1 MTPEEEAAHA
11 EAVHRIHDAHTTGV
25 DWLDLGDLPIEVVPA
40 EICILK
46 DQLRVLALGSHKLVW
61 DDNTLEWQL
70 EGSRPDR
77 VRDIGPVRDLTRLT
91 TLHLSYAKVTDV
103 GPLGTLTGLT
113 TLNLRGTGLTDVAPL
128 GTLTGLTTLDLSY
141 CGCLTDVGPLGTL
154 TGLNTLHLRG
164 TGLTD
169 VGPLGTLTGLT
180 TLNLSYCRGLTDVGP
195 LGTLTGLTTLH
206 LSECRDFA
214 FAPIRKLLRTLGELR
229 LYQAD
234 LIDLP
239 TSICGEENDENVL
252 GAVRAY
258 YDDLGADPEGDA
270 ELKVF
275 LLGNGRVGKT
285 KLSRRL
291 QGLDY
296 GADDEPSTHG
306 VRLGRFPLEVPGLDH
321 PVWLNLWDFGG
332 QDIYLGSHA
341 LFLQGQAVFLLL
353 WHPNHEQ
360 GREYQ
365 EGGFT
370 IRDRPLAYWLD
381 YLRGLAGAERDGHRV
396 VESPVILIQS
406 QCESKA
412 AERKPPVEPPET
424 DFPNLYKLAYS
435 ARTQRG
441 EAGLRE
447 KLAEAVGTLFARRKQ
462 PLIGRGRAK
471 VRAKIREMQTK
482 PEETRKRTITRAEFD
497 RMCQR
502 THTISSPGEFL
513 KFLHRS
519 GVIFYREGVFGDRVV
534 LDQSWALE
542 AVYTVFLRRSD
553 LQDAIGA
560 GRGRF
565 TRTQLEKYVWEPDRR
580 EKKLPPYTIEEQRTF
595 LGLMEQCHICFR
607 VREVPGQRDEYEY
620 IAPELLPT
628 WDDYRAVRFRDFLKS
643 PRLTVTLRYD
653 FLHDGVFRGLLS
665 RIGDR
670 TKEFAEY
677 WKFGCWFCDRETD
690 SEVLIRAESSP
701 DPASGAGAITLH
713 ARGARP
719 HELLKTLVEAAIKL
733 PLGVPPRVNPPDF
746 ADRLDRPDALA
757 ATLVPAEPLA
767 RIHPTDPKRTLF
779 ISYRHAESGAY
790 VRELAPVLEAVTGDP
805 ARVIWDNKLRDDE
818 SISGFIDS
826 VRTIPVLVAVL
837 GPSYLRSRYCLSE
850 LFAAWESSGCQKDR
864 FGVKVLPLILDDA
877 GIDDVA
883 DRGTHAR
890 HWSDRAKQLATL
902 AGEFN
907 LGDTDYGAGK
917 QMRHWGERL
926 GDALAAVAD
935 PKLPRGWNAIRADG
949 FATIRKV
956 LEERFRRLGVW

>member
-1 MTPEEEAAHA
+1 
-11 EAVHRIHDAHTTGV
+11 
-25 DWLDLGDLPIEVVPA
+25 VV
-40 EICILK
+40 
-46 DQLRVLALGSHKLVW
+46 
-61 DDNTLEWQL
+61 
-70 EGSRPDR
+70 
-77 VRDIGPVRDLTRLT
+77 
-91 TLHLSYAKVTDV
+91 DV
-103 GPLGTLTGLT
+103 GPLSGLTALSVLLLTGAGVVDVGPLSGLT
-113 TLNLRGTGLTDVAPL
+113 TLTHLYLPGTGVSDLGPLSELTAL
-128 GTLTGLTTLDLSY
+128 AELYLSR
-141 CGCLTDVGPLGTL
+141 CAGIVDVGPLSELSTL
-154 TGLNTLHLRG
+154 TKLY
-164 TGLTD
+164 
-169 VGPLGTLTGLT
+169 
-180 TLNLSYCRGLTDVGP
+180 LSFCRNV
-195 LGTLTGLTTLH
+195 
-206 LSECRDFA
+206 S
-214 FAPIRKLLRTLGELR
+214 FAPIRSLLLTLRELK
-229 LYQAD
+229 LYQTD
-234 LIDLP
+234 FIDLP
-239 TSICGEENDENVL
+239 TAICGERDDENVL

-258 YDDLGADPEGDA
+258 YDDLGGDPEGDA

-285 KLSRRL
+285 KLARRL
-291 QGLDY
+291 QGEDY
-296 GADDEPSTHG
+296 GADHEPSTHG

-353 WHPNHEQ
+353 WHPDHEQ
-360 GREYQ
+360 GREYK
-365 EGGFT
+365 EAGFT
-370 IRDRPLAYWLD
+370 IRDRALAYWLD
-381 YLRGLAGAERDGHRV
+381 YLRGLAGFERDGRRV

-412 AERKPPVEPPET
+412 TERKPPVGPSET
-424 DFPNLYKLAYS
+424 DFPNLYQLAYS
-435 ARTQRG
+435 ARIQRG
-441 EAGLRE
+441 EAALRE
-447 KLAEAVGTLFARRKQ
+447 TLAEAVGTLFARRKQ

-471 VRAKIREMQTK
+471 VRAKIREMQTE
-482 PEETRKRTITRAEFD
+482 PEETRKRTITRAEFN
-497 RMCQR
+497 RICR
-502 THTISSPGEFL
+502 GTKGISSPGEFL

-519 GVIFYREGVFGDRVV
+519 GVVFYRKGAFGDRVV
-534 LDQSWALE
+534 IDQSWALE

-565 TRTQLEKYVWEPDRR
+565 TRPQLERYVWEPDRR

-607 VREVPGQRDEYEY
+607 VREVPGQYDEYEY
-620 IAPELLPT
+620 IAPELLPI

-643 PRLTVTLRYD
+643 PLLTVTLRYD

-670 TKEFAEY
+670 TKDFAEY

-701 DPASGAGAITLH
+701 DPASGAGAITLQ
-713 ARGARP
+713 ARGTRP
-719 HELLKTLVEAAIKL
+719 HELLKTLVEAAVKL
-733 PLGVPPRVNPPDF
+733 PLGVQPRVDPPDF
-746 ADRLDRPDALA
+746 AARPDRPDALA
-757 ATLVPAEPLA
+757 ANRVPAEPLA
-767 RIHPTDPKRTLF
+767 DIDPSYPKRTLF

-850 LFAAWESSGCQKDR
+850 LFAAWESSGCLKER

>member
-11 EAVHRIHDAHTTGV
+11 EAVRRIRDAYETGYSLYLGDLPVKAVEEATHAEAVRRIRDAHETGA

-40 EICILK
+40 EIRILK
-46 DQLRVLALGSHKLVW
+46 DQLRVLALGRQKPVW
-61 DDNTLEWQL
+61 KEGTLEWEWNQFPGL
-70 EGSRPDR
+70 RPCQ
-77 VRDIGPVRDLTRLT
+77 VRDIGPLSSLTGLTALDLYECRGVR
-91 TLHLSYAKVTDV
+91 DV
-103 GPLGTLTGLT
+103 GPLSS
-113 TLNLRGTGLTDVAPL
+113 
-128 GTLTGLTTLDLSY
+128 LTGLTTLDMTY
-141 CGCLTDVGPLGTL
+141 CRGVTDFGPLL
-154 TGLNTLHLRG
+154 S
-164 TGLTD
+164 
-169 VGPLGTLTGLT
+169 LTGLT
-180 TLNLSYCRGLTDVGP
+180 TLSLRGTCVRDVSPLSS
-195 LGTLTGLTTLH
+195 LTGLITLD
-206 LSECRDFA
+206 LSRCRDFA

-229 LYQAD
+229 LFNAD

-239 TSICGEENDENVL
+239 RAISGDRDPENVL
-252 GAVRAY
+252 NAVLAY

-285 KLSRRL
+285 KLARRL
-291 QGLDY
+291 QGQDY
-296 GADDEPSTHG
+296 GADHEPSTHG
-306 VRLGRFPLEVPGLDH
+306 VRLGRFRMEVPGLDH

-353 WHPNHEQ
+353 WHPDHEH
-360 GREYQ
+360 GKEYLD
-365 EGGFT
+365 GGFM

-381 YLRGLAGAERDGHRV
+381 YLRGMAGFERAGRRV

-435 ARTQRG
+435 AQIPRG
-441 EAGLRE
+441 EAALRE
-447 KLAEAVGTLFARRKQ
+447 TLAEAVGTLFARRKQ

-471 VRAKIREMQTK
+471 VRAKIREMQTE
-482 PEETRKRTITRAEFD
+482 PEKTRTRTISRTEFD
-497 RMCQR
+497 QLCND
-502 THTISSPGEFL
+502 TGGISSPGEFF
-513 KFLHRS
+513 KYLHRT
-519 GVIFYREGVFGDRVV
+519 GVVFYREGVFGDRVV
-534 LDQSWALE
+534 IDQSWALE

-565 TRTQLEKYVWEPDRR
+565 TRSQLEKYVWEPDRR
-580 EKKLPPYTIEEQRTF
+580 EKKLPAYTIKEQRTF

-607 VREVPGQRDEYEY
+607 VRQVPGQPDEYEY

-643 PRLTVTLRYD
+643 PLLTVTLRYD

-677 WKFGCWFCDRETD
+677 WKFGCWFCDRQTD

-701 DPASGAGAITLH
+701 DPASGAGAITLQ
-713 ARGARP
+713 ARGTRP
-719 HELLKTLVEAAIKL
+719 QELLKTLVAAAVRL
-733 PLGVPPRVNPPDF
+733 PLGVPPRVDPPDF
-746 ADRLDRPDALA
+746 ADRPDRPDALA
-757 ATLVPAEPLA
+757 ANRVPAEPLA
-767 RIHPTDPKRTLF
+767 RIHATDPKRTLF

-837 GPSYLRSRYCLSE
+837 GPSYLRSPYCLSE
-850 LFAAWESSGCQKDR
+850 LFTAWESSGCQKER
-864 FGVKVLPLILDDA
+864 FGLKVLPLILDDA
-877 GIDDVA
+877 GIDA
-883 DRGTHAR
+883 ATGRAGHGK
-890 HWSDRAKQLATL
+890 HWLGEAKTL
-902 AGEFN
+902 AAEAGT
-907 LGDTDYGAGK
+907 LTVSGADYVLAK
-917 QMRHWGERL
+917 RMHDWGMWL
-926 GDALAAVAD
+926 GDALGVLAD

-949 FATIRKV
+949 FGKIHRV